1 MSHPII
7 QLSNVAKMRTR
18 KTSTEQNNPLLP
30 GYAFDAHLV
39 AGITE
44 IERNGE
50 LDFVIDR
57 PNGMNGYIINLTVEG
72 EGQIFAGDQS
82 FRVKPGDLLIFPPEA
97 VHYYQRAPEADKWNH
112 RWVYFRPR
120 AFWFDWLDW
129 SDKHRD
135 VGRLTVATES
145 EYNEIDQLFG
155 QIEDAINSG
164 RTLAEEL
171 AMSMLEQLLIRCTEL
186 DPTNEQRLLDP
197 RILEACHYI
206 SQNLKEPLKTED
218 IAAHVCLSVSRL
230 THLFTEQVG
239 MSLSRWREDQRIS
252 LAKQLLQT
260 TGMPIYNVA
269 RMVGYDDQL
278 YFSKVFRRR
287 TGVSP
292 TQFRE
297 SR

>member
-1 MSHPII
+1 MAHPII
-7 QLSNVAKMRTR
+7 QLSNVARLRTR
-18 KTSTEQNNPLLP
+18 KHKPEQPDPLLP

-39 AGITE
+39 SGITH
-44 IERNGE
+44 IEQDGD

-57 PNGMNGYIINLTVEG
+57 PSGMNGYIINFTVAGEG
-72 EGQIFAGDQS
+72 EIFSGDKS
-82 FRVKPGDLLIFPPEA
+82 FRVKQGDLLMFPPEA
-97 VHYYQRAPEADKWNH
+97 IHYYQRAPNASRWHH
-112 RWVYFRPR
+112 RWIYFRPR

-129 SDKHRD
+129 SDKHEL
-135 VGRLTVATES
+135 VGRLSLSNEKDYRRFESLFLDVEEAT
-145 EYNEIDQLFG
+145 
-155 QIEDAINSG
+155 NSG
-164 RTLAEEL
+164 KTLGEEL
-171 AMSMLEQLLIRCTEL
+171 AMSMLEQLLLRCTEL

-292 TQFRE
+292 TQYRE